1 MRPAN
6 GLAAAAVVALVAC
19 APAPDAPSPSAEPD
33 AAPQTDM
40 LPRMAD
46 GHPDLRGIWQTMN
59 SAVWNLEDHTAELGV
74 PAGESVVAEGTIPY
88 RDAALAQ
95 RRRNY
100 ENRSTDDPEAN
111 CYMVGVPRITYMPYP
126 FQIMQTPDQVTML
139 YEYVHVF
146 RNVRIDSEHPP
157 GPIQWWMGDSRG
169 HWDGDTLVV
178 DVIHLTDRTWLD
190 RSGNYHSSNLHV
202 VERYTPMGPDHI
214 WYEATLEDPEVYSQP
229 WTIAMPLYRRKE
241 ANTQIL
247 EYECYAYTE
256 ALKDAEQ

>member
-6 GLAAAAVVALVAC
+6 WLTAAALLALVAC
-19 APAPDAPSPSAEPD
+19 APAPDAPPPAEPD
-33 AAPQTDM
+33 PAPQTDT

-46 GHPDLRGIWQTMN
+46 GRPDLRGIWQTMN
-59 SAVWNLEDHTAELGV
+59 SAVWNLEDHSAELGV
-74 PAGESVVAEGTIPY
+74 PAGESVVVEGSIPY
-88 RDAALAQ
+88 LDAALPQ
-95 RRRNY
+95 RQRNY

-146 RNVRIDSEHPP
+146 RNIRIDSEHPP

>member
-6 GLAAAAVVALVAC
+6 WLATAAVLALVAC
-19 APAPDAPSPSAEPD
+19 APAPDEPLPSTEPD
-33 AAPQTDM
+33 PAPETET

-59 SAVWNLEDHTAELGV
+59 SAVWNLEDHSAELGV

-88 RDAALAQ
+88 LDAALAQ
-95 RRRNY
+95 RQRNY
-100 ENRSTDDPEAN
+100 ENRSTDDPEAS

-146 RNVRIDSEHPP
+146 RNVRLDSEHPP

-178 DVIHLTDRTWLD
+178 DVIHFTDRTWLD

>member
-6 GLAAAAVVALVAC
+6 WLPASAVVALVAC
-19 APAPDAPSPSAEPD
+19 APAPDSAPPAELD
-33 AAPQTDM
+33 TAAEADPLT
-40 LPRMAD
+40 RMAN
-46 GHPDLRGIWQTMN
+46 GRPDLRGIWQTMN
-59 SAVWNLEDHTAELGV
+59 SAVWNLEDHSAELGV
-74 PAGESVVAEGTIPY
+74 PAGESVVVEGMIPY
-88 RDAALAQ
+88 LDAALPQ

-126 FQIMQTPDQVTML
+126 FQIMQTPNQVTML

-146 RNVRIDSEHPP
+146 RNIRIDSEHPP

-178 DVIHLTDRTWLD
+178 DVIHFTDRTWLD

-214 WYEATLEDPEVYSQP
+214 WYEATLEDPEVFSQP

-256 ALKDAEQ
+256 ALKDTEQ